1 MIEKT
6 EGIVLRSRPFS
17 HTSRMVTWLTPDF
30 GLVTTSIK
38 GACRPKSFFLGQTD
52 VGYRCE
58 LLFYRRDHGG
68 THVAREV
75 FPLDTRQGLRGA
87 WRAFAAADYACWLVA
102 QTAQPMLPSPDAY
115 ALLDATLSE
124 LEAAERPAGEVLVD
138 FEFMMLDLL
147 GVAPSFK
154 PCPDCTIPEGKRSA
168 CRFMLSAGRLGCMK
182 SLSVHHERPDS
193 VGLSTALVEALRTA
207 QEEARRRFGDGAAE
221 TNLRSQISN
230 LRYFFPST
238 SPNSEL
244 STPSLSTFHSP
255 LSTFHSPLSTFH
267 SPLSTPSSPPSSP
280 SNPLP
285 TLSLGIRRF
294 LGLFIAQH
302 LDITPRQR
310 AAAYSWLDRE
320 DPPRESDVV

>member
-1 MIEKT
+1 MAHA
-6 EGIVLRSRPFS
+6 GLRPRHDVDQGRVPPKEF
-17 HTSRMVTWLTPDF
+17 LP
-30 GLVTTSIK
+30 
-38 GACRPKSFFLGQTD
+38 GADRRRLPL
-52 VGYRCE
+52 RIA
-58 LLFYRRDHGG
+58 LLPQGPR
-68 THVAREV
+68 REV

-102 QTAQPMLPSPDAY
+102 QTAQPMLPAPDAY

-193 VGLSTALVEALRTA
+193 VGLPAALVEALRTA

-221 TNLRSQISN
+221 TNLKSQISN

-244 STPSLSTFHSP
+244 STPPLSPSHSPSPSFNLSTLQPFNS
-255 LSTFHSPLSTFH
+255 
-267 SPLSTPSSPPSSP
+267 STPQPFNSSTLQPSNPSTLQPFNPSTLQPFNP

-320 DPPRESDVV
+320 DPLRESDVV